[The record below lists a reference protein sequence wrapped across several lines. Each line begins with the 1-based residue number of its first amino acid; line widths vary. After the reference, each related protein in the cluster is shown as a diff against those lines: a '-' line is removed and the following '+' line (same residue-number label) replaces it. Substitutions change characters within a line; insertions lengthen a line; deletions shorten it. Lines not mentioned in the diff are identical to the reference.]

1 MKCLIFLGS
10 HDTVFHS
17 HDTFS
22 MPTGNVEGLQF
33 LCLLT
38 LCMCVHTCVFTADF
52 LMGVREFLL
61 VVSGCL
67 PLVIDDVNDLF
78 MCYWSKDSQN
88 RKV

>member
-1 MKCLIFLGS
+1 M
-10 HDTVFHS
+10 VFHS

-38 LCMCVHTCVFTADF
+38 YAYFLCICVHTCVFTVDF
-52 LMGVREFLL
+52 LMGVREYLL

-67 PLVIDDVNDLF
+67 PLVISDVNYLF
-78 MCYWSKDSQN
+78 MCYWPKDSQN
-88 RKV
+88 KKI